1 VLVYLLE
8 RYIGNVWIGFVHE
21 PYSVFK
27 FVDHRTTVYTNWGP
41 GQPNRQISQRS
52 CTQANV
58 TRSNLGVWDDVDCG
72 TTNQFVCE
80 IYKGEPKVTI
90 PLDAHCPNDWL
101 KHDKH
106 CYKQI
111 DDVETWAEAKLNC
124 ARLGAN
130 LVSIHTFR
138 EEDFLMYLY
147 RNRNVTLV
155 WTGLNDQQFV
165 RRYTWSDKTPLD
177 YINWNTNSSKQFKV
191 NENCVKMHTK
201 TGLWET
207 TRCDTSL
214 RYMCKRKLECS
225 SVISINSSMVTVTDA
240 YGTHGVNKAILTD
253 EKACDSTWCTNNTSG
268 TAKIMVDL
276 GELVRVTAIS
286 FQGRDSY
293 DKMLDFHQLFYVK
306 SFRIDYKRN
315 GRWRP
320 YYMDGYHT
328 TILGNQHGAVVNT
341 KTFKH
346 PITLDGLSI
355 TPVTWFGELICMK
368 IRLHGCPYVCQN
380 QLLSAFPEKMKG
392 DLVTASSVKYPKN
405 KPRQVGMD
413 GLSWCAK

>member
-1 VLVYLLE
+1 
-8 RYIGNVWIGFVHE
+8 
-21 PYSVFK
+21 
-27 FVDHRTTVYTNWGP
+27 
-41 GQPNRQISQRS
+41 
-52 CTQANV
+52 
-58 TRSNLGVWDDVDCG
+58 
-72 TTNQFVCE
+72 
-80 IYKGEPKVTI
+80 
-90 PLDAHCPNDWL
+90 
-101 KHDKH
+101 
-106 CYKQI
+106 
-111 DDVETWAEAKLNC
+111 
-124 ARLGAN
+124 
-130 LVSIHTFR
+130 
-138 EEDFLMYLY
+138 
-147 RNRNVTLV
+147 
-155 WTGLNDQQFV
+155 
-165 RRYTWSDKTPLD
+165 
-177 YINWNTNSSKQFKV
+177 
-191 NENCVKMHTK
+191 
-201 TGLWET
+201 
-207 TRCDTSL
+207 
-214 RYMCKRKLECS
+214 CS

-413 GLSWCAK
+413 GLSWCAKVNDKKQWVQFYFNDVTLISSIVIAGNKIDSFVKTYFIRYSADGTTWDDYKQYGITRIFRGNHHPLHGVTHTLINPIEASYLRIIPVTWNDNICMRISLLGCKAGVEIVPTTLPRTLPLQPTTHGNTDVIAKTEDNSDGLSNGAVAGLVIAILLLLALVIAVSVFFFLKKRANSKLVEYPSAYSKAILNDEDKL